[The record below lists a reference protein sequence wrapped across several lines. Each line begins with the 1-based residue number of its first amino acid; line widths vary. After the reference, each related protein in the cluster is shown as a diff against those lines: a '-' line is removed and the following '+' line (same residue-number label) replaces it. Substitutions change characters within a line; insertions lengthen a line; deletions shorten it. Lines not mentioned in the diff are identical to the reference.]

1 LIRVTLFVPGA
12 ATLRTTHLDGFETEW
27 IENDGGFGRA
37 FSFGTVPADEVA
49 LIDRAPG
56 ALIVYASV
64 DLREGR
70 AKLVAAVEQLRT
82 TGALAV
88 RFEQSKLGWSI
99 TRWLDVFAGDD
110 PHAWHR
116 AAVVILDNAGAL
128 QSCGMHLFS
137 LPDVRIEIGREDREA
152 LRELATIF
160 DVYQLAEDP
169 MLRSGQTFAPDAE
182 TPRRV
187 LERWPDLEYPPD
199 HPCHNPYG
207 VWRLGPPGGN
217 ARPLGEL
224 AMTFVPALVAV
235 LTAAEDKAGK
245 PLTQK
250 QVEKIR
256 DGGACIAMKPR
267 DAQALERSRG
277 YADLDP
283 ELAWPQWQARRSLLG

>member
-12 ATLRTTHLDGFETEW
+12 ATLRAARLDGFETEW
-27 IENDGGFGRA
+27 IENDGGFGQA
-37 FSFGTVPADEVA
+37 FSFGTVSADDVA
-49 LIDRAPG
+49 QIDRAPG

-70 AKLVAAVEQLRT
+70 AQIVAAVEQLQAA
-82 TGALAV
+82 GALAV
-88 RFEQSKLGWSI
+88 RLEQSKLGWTI
-99 TRWLDVFAGDD
+99 ARWLEVFSADD
-110 PHAWHR
+110 AHAWHR
-116 AAVVILDNAGAL
+116 AAVAILEGKTAL
-128 QSCGMHLFS
+128 QTCGMHVFS
-137 LPDVRIEIGREDREA
+137 LPDTRIEIGRDDRVA

-169 MLRSGQTFAPDAE
+169 LLRSGQTFTSDAE

-187 LERWPDLEYPPD
+187 LERWPDLEYPTD

-207 VWRLGPPGGN
+207 VWRLGPPGGK
-217 ARPLGEL
+217 ARKIGEL
-224 AMTFVPALVAV
+224 EMTFVPALVAI

-256 DGGACIAMKPR
+256 DGGACIAMEPR
-267 DAQALERSRG
+267 DAQALERTRG

-283 ELAWPQWQARRSLLG
+283 ELVWPQWQARRSLA